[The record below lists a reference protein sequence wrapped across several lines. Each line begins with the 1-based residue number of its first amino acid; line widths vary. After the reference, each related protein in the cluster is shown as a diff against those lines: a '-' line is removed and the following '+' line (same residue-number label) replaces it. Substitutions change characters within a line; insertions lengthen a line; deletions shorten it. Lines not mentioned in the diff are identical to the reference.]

1 MDTNFVDCYISKD
14 NKKVLIIDK
23 ENIQIEQN
31 KNEKYDVIYLNGV
44 LEIAEEI
51 IKSETPENDLINSF
65 KKLLN

>member
-51 IKSETPENDLINSF
+51 IRIIEKRNKRKDDGEER
-65 KKLLN
+65 